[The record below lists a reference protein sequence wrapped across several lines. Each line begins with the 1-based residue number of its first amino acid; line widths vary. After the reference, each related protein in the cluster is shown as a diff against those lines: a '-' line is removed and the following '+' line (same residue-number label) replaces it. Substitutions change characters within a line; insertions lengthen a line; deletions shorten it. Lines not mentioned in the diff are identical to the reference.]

1 MIRLMDSFYTSYIKF
16 GIGRAMLDSAYE
28 IRHGHTTKE
37 EGKALIQKFD
47 GEYPVKYE
55 REFYEYISMNKD
67 EFLELCDKF
76 RPSHIWEKN
85 QTSGY

>member
-1 MIRLMDSFYTSYIKF
+1 
-16 GIGRAMLDSAYE
+16 MLDSAYE

-55 REFYEYISMNKD
+55 REFYEYISSLIVIFDILQISLKNSLKN
-67 EFLELCDKF
+67 F
-76 RPSHIWEKN
+76 EKKPPFFY
-85 QTSGY
+85 S